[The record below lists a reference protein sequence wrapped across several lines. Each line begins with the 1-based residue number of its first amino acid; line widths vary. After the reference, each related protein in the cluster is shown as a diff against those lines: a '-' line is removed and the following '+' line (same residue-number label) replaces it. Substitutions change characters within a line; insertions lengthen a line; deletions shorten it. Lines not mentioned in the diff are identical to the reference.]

1 MQNFILSDGD
11 KTVFVKMLRR
21 IAYFSGLE
29 VINYCVMDN
38 HFHLLIHVP
47 KPVEIKE
54 AMLIYRIKVLYGD
67 DHAQLTK
74 ERWAAYRKGKFFK
87 RLEEE

>member
-1 MQNFILSDGD
+1 
-11 KTVFVKMLRR
+11 
-21 IAYFSGLE
+21 
-29 VINYCVMDN
+29 MDN

-67 DHAQLTK
+67 DHAKLTK
-74 ERWAAYRKGKFFK
+74 KRWAAYRKGKFFK